1 MQAFDLKRM
10 LLDEFPPLF
19 LAEVALR
26 ASFAFIAVFA
36 FLKISGRRGVRQLSL
51 FEVVVI
57 LTLGS
62 AAGDVSFYEDVPLL
76 PIAMVFVTLLLL
88 YRTTTWAMERS
99 PRFGAWME
107 GKPTV
112 IIRDGQYDLPTL
124 EATNVSDEEFF
135 MELRQQGVEHLGQVR
150 LGILEVNGDVSLY
163 FFEGEQTRPGLS
175 VLPAGER
182 MTVETAR
189 QGDLYACCRC
199 GFVQPLVYRRG
210 GPCPRCGR
218 NLWSLAMD
226 RPRAR

>member
-1 MQAFDLKRM
+1 MEAFDLKRM

-26 ASFAFIAVFA
+26 ASFAYVAVFA

-62 AAGDVSFYEDVPLL
+62 AAGDVSFYDDVPLL
-76 PIAMVFVTLLLL
+76 PIVMVFATLLVL
-88 YRTTTWAMERS
+88 YRSTTYLMERFT
-99 PRFGAWME
+99 RFGVWME

-112 IIRDGQYDLPTL
+112 IIRNGEYDLPTL
-124 EATNVSDEEFF
+124 EATNISDDEFF

-163 FFEGEQTRPGLS
+163 FFEGEETRHGLS
-175 VLPAGER
+175 VLPASER
-182 MTVETAR
+182 VVVETAH
-189 QGDLYACCRC
+189 QAGLHACCRC
-199 GFVQPLVYRRG
+199 GFVQPLDYGQG
-210 GPCPRCGR
+210 GPCPRCER
-218 NLWSLAMD
+218 KLWSQATD

>member
-1 MQAFDLKRM
+1 MEAFDLKRM
-10 LLDEFPPLF
+10 LLDEFPVLF
-19 LAEVALR
+19 LGEVALR
-26 ASFAFIAVFA
+26 ASFAYLAVFA

-62 AAGDVSFYEDVPLL
+62 AAGDVSFYDDVPLL
-76 PIAMVFVTLLLL
+76 PIVMVFITLLVL
-88 YRTTTWAMERS
+88 YRATTYAMERS

-107 GKPTV
+107 GKPMV

-124 EATNVSDEEFF
+124 EATNISDDEFL

-163 FFEGEQTRPGLS
+163 FFDSDETRHGLS
-175 VLPAGER
+175 VLPPSER
-182 MTVETAR
+182 VVVETAH
-189 QGDLYACCRC
+189 QNGLHACCRC
-199 GFVQPLVYRRG
+199 GFVQSLDYGQG
-210 GPCPRCGR
+210 GPCPRCER
-218 NLWSLAMD
+218 TRWSMASD

>member
-1 MQAFDLKRM
+1 MEAFDLKRM

-26 ASFAFIAVFA
+26 ASFAYIAVFA

-62 AAGDVSFYEDVPLL
+62 AAGDVSFYDDVPLL
-76 PIAMVFVTLLLL
+76 PIVMVFVTLLVL
-88 YRTTTWAMERS
+88 YRATTYLMERYT
-99 PRFGAWME
+99 RFGVWME

-112 IIRDGQYDLPTL
+112 IIRNGEYDLPTL
-124 EATNVSDEEFF
+124 EATNISDDEFF

-163 FFEGEQTRPGLS
+163 FFEGEETRHGLS
-175 VLPAGER
+175 VLPASER
-182 MTVETAR
+182 VVVETAH
-189 QGDLYACCRC
+189 QTGLHACCRC
-199 GFVQPLVYRRG
+199 GFVQPLDYGQG
-210 GPCPRCGR
+210 GPCPRCER
-218 NLWSLAMD
+218 KLWSQATD